1 MKNKI
6 KIQRNKG
13 AAMMIVVLFFMFI
26 SLTILIGIVTPVV
39 REFRIAGDNFNSKQA
54 YFIAES
60 GVEDVM
66 YRLKNNMEVGTIGE
80 SRTLFLDDSFFP
92 IPTEFTDIFGGRKQ
106 IVTTGDINSNQ
117 RKVNLI
123 LTTTT
128 GVSFNYGV
136 QVGIGGFNFTGNA
149 KVIGNVYSNGNITG
163 ENNAAITGTAIST
176 GTISG
181 MTIGT
186 GTTGNAKAH
195 TVNNSTIRGI
205 NYCQT
210 GTGNNKACDTSQ
222 PDPIATI
229 MPISDQNILD
239 WKEEA
244 SVGDPHVGNY
254 LLDSNNTAS
263 LGPKEIT
270 GNFTID
276 GNAILTITGTIWV
289 HGNIT
294 INNNAIVKLS
304 NSYGVN
310 SGVIVADGNVNFT
323 GNNRFEGSGQTG
335 SYILLVTTSTCPVGP
350 SCGGDSTN
358 AITIGNNAN
367 AVILN
372 AQQGTIS
379 FLNNAQVN
387 EATAKTIVA
396 ENNTIITYLEGL
408 ADVNF
413 SSGPSGSW
421 GIDSWQESE

>member
-1 MKNKI
+1 MKNKNKI
-6 KIQRNKG
+6 KKNKG
-13 AAMMIVVLFFMFI
+13 AAMMIVVFFFMFI
-26 SLTILIGIVTPVV
+26 SLTILVGIVTPVV
-39 REFRIAGDNFNSKQA
+39 RESRIAGDNFNSKQA

-60 GVEDVM
+60 GVEDMM
-66 YRLKNNMEVGTIGE
+66 YRIKNNMEIGTIGE
-80 SRTLFLDDSFFP
+80 GRTLFLDDSFVP

-106 IVTTGDINSNQ
+106 IVTMGDVNSNQ

-136 QVGIGGFNFTGNA
+136 QVGIGGFDFTGNA

-181 MTIGT
+181 MIIGI

-195 TVNNSTIRGI
+195 TVNNSTIHGI

-210 GTGNNKACDTSQ
+210 GTGNNKDCDTSQ
-222 PDPIATI
+222 PDPIATT

-244 SVGDPHVGNY
+244 SIGDPYVGNY

-289 HGNIT
+289 HGNIN
-294 INNNAIVKLS
+294 ISNNAIVKLS
-304 NSYGVN
+304 SSYGPN
-310 SGVIVADGNVNFT
+310 SGVIVADGNINLS
-323 GNNRFEGSGQTG
+323 GNNGVEGSGQTG

-350 SCGGDSTN
+350 SCDGGSTN
-358 AITIGNNAN
+358 AISIDNNAN

-379 FLNNAQVN
+379 FSNNAQVN

-396 ENNTIITYLEGL
+396 GNNTIITYLEGL

-421 GIDSWQESE
+421 GIDSWGESE